1 MPNLILV
8 RVILKTFH
16 SYNMFQQHKACLSL
30 SLSLVW
36 WRNCT
41 YRTERACS
49 RTYVRWLSTSTFFL
63 FSLRVVSER
72 IRIQQSKSQNYGY
85 GLHYTHPPHL
95 YLGVCGV
102 WLGTIETQRIP
113 SCSATLSTLFSF
125 SPIVTMPEHT
135 EALSG
140 NRIDSTMYLPQIYSD
155 IHLASAISVRKLWEE
170 ELKLNSRKRY

>member
-16 SYNMFQQHKACLSL
+16 SYNMFQQHEACLLSL
-30 SLSLVW
+30 SCGGGTV
-36 WRNCT
+36 
-41 YRTERACS
+41 RTERNVPVPG
-49 RTYVRWLSTSTFFL
+49 RTYDDCLPAPFSFFH
-63 FSLRVVSER
+63 FVVSER

-85 GLHYTHPPHL
+85 GLHYTHPPHWCL
-95 YLGVCGV
+95 CVCGV